1 MGCWFISSPSLPI
14 AFVVILAAACGTD
27 SEGGASATTIGP
39 SPTMATTTGAAQEV
53 EVWFTAAGEG
63 GEESPP
69 PNDYYVPNGS
79 ELVRALSAGATTE
92 VKWLP
97 VPGDRASATDAGYA
111 EWVSQRESRDYP
123 PGVWLTVTDGAVEM
137 VVEQYVP

>member
-1 MGCWFISSPSLPI
+1 
-14 AFVVILAAACGTD
+14 LAAACGTD
-27 SEGGASATTIGP
+27 SEGGASATTIG
-39 SPTMATTTGAAQEV
+39 AAQEV
-53 EVWFTAAGEG
+53 EVWFAAAAEG

-69 PNDYYVPNGS
+69 PNDYYVPNGR

-97 VPGDRASATDAGYA
+97 VPGDPASATDAGYA
-111 EWVSQRESRDYP
+111 EWVSQRESRDSP